1 MQNERFTIEETRQM
15 VEKMEDVVLDSIIYT
30 VQQRGVLNDAA
41 TIYNFKEIL
50 DRLNC

>member
-30 VQQRGVLNDAA
+30 VQQRGALNDAA

-50 DRLNC
+50 DRLK